1 MLPKANYHTHT
12 FFCDGSDA
20 PEEVVRAAVD
30 LGFTR
35 LGFSGHSDPAG
46 GVPMDLR
53 AYTAEIRRLQA
64 AWQDR
69 IEIFLGVEQDL
80 YAPPEN
86 LRGLDYWIGS
96 THFIRTDTGLTPVD
110 KSAEILSGLCDE
122 AFGGDWTLL
131 CRAYYRQE
139 AEIVDRTRCA
149 FIGHFD
155 LVTRF
160 NDQLHTIDE
169 EGEPYLA
176 AALETMEYLAK
187 EKRVPFELNTG
198 ALYRGRKHIP
208 YPSPV
213 LLRALRSFGGEILI
227 SSDAHRKEHLDG
239 GFAQAAEYAI
249 AAGFDHANILTKDGF
264 EPYSL
269 R

>member
-20 PEEVVRAAVD
+20 PEEVVRAAVG

-35 LGFSGHSDPAG
+35 LGFSGHSDPAE
-46 GVPMDLR
+46 GVPMDIGR
-53 AYTAEIRRLQA
+53 YTAEIRRLQA
-64 AWQDR
+64 AWKDR

-80 YAPPEN
+80 YAPMEN

-110 KSAEILSGLCDE
+110 QSQEILSRLCGE
-122 AFGGDWTLL
+122 SFGGDWNLL

-139 AEIVDRTRCA
+139 AEIVDRTHCT

-187 EKRVPFELNTG
+187 EKNVPFELNTSP
-198 ALYRGRKHIP
+198 LYRGRKQVP
-208 YPSPV
+208 YPAPL
-213 LLRALRSFGGEILI
+213 LLRALRSFGGEIVF
-227 SSDAHRKEHLDG
+227 SSDAHKKEHLDG
-239 GFAQAAEYAI
+239 AFDRAAAFAL

-264 EPYSL
+264 ETFPL